1 MKTMKHRAMLA
12 QAICDEGLRRIA
24 EAATEAGL
32 PELATEAEA
41 LLPWLPT
48 IAAEAM
54 ETTESAAPPPAA
66 TAGALARLLET
77 ARSGRSGRRWLPGS
91 RRTRPACGRSSE
103 PRGLVRWS
111 SYRPREVTS

>member
-24 EAATEAGL
+24 EAAEAGL

-41 LLPWLPT
+41 LLSWLPT

-54 ETTESAAPPPAA
+54 EAQATETAAPPPAA
-66 TAGALARLLET
+66 TDDTASALARLLAS
-77 ARSGRSGRRWLPGS
+77 ARNGRCNH
-91 RRTRPACGRSSE
+91 A
-103 PRGLVRWS
+103 
-111 SYRPREVTS
+111 

>member
-54 ETTESAAPPPAA
+54 ETTESAAPPRSPPP
-66 TAGALARLLET
+66 GGRPQWRNGRLK
-77 ARSGRSGRRWLPGS
+77 ASAS
-91 RRTRPACGRSSE
+91 RRSARAC
-103 PRGLVRWS
+103 
-111 SYRPREVTS
+111 

>member
-1 MKTMKHRAMLA
+1 MKTMKHRSMLA

-32 PELATEAEA
+32 PELANEAEA

-54 ETTESAAPPPAA
+54 ETTETTAPPPATDD
-66 TAGALARLLET
+66 TAGALARLLEA
-77 ARSGRSGRRWLPGS
+77 ARNGRCNH
-91 RRTRPACGRSSE
+91 A
-103 PRGLVRWS
+103 
-111 SYRPREVTS
+111 

>member
-1 MKTMKHRAMLA
+1 MKTMKHRSMLA

-32 PELATEAEA
+32 PELANEAEA

-54 ETTESAAPPPAA
+54 ETTETTAPPPAA
-66 TAGALARLLET
+66 TAGALATWKPEDPASLRTIVRAARLGPLE
-77 ARSGRSGRRWLPGS
+77 
-91 RRTRPACGRSSE
+91 
-103 PRGLVRWS
+103 
-111 SYRPREVTS
+111 

>member
-41 LLPWLPT
+41 
-48 IAAEAM
+48 M
-54 ETTESAAPPPAA
+54 ETTETTAPPPATDD
-66 TAGALARLLET
+66 TAGALARLLEA
-77 ARSGRSGRRWLPGS
+77 ARNGRCNH
-91 RRTRPACGRSSE
+91 A
-103 PRGLVRWS
+103 
-111 SYRPREVTS
+111 

>member
-1 MKTMKHRAMLA
+1 MKTMKHRSMLA

-41 LLPWLPT
+41 LLSWLPT

-54 ETTESAAPPPAA
+54 ETTAPPPAA
-66 TAGALARLLET
+66 TDDTAGALARLLAS
-77 ARSGRSGRRWLPGS
+77 ARNGRCNH
-91 RRTRPACGRSSE
+91 A
-103 PRGLVRWS
+103 
-111 SYRPREVTS
+111 

>member
-1 MKTMKHRAMLA
+1 MTRRGIVS

-66 TAGALARLLET
+66 TDDTAGALARLLAS
-77 ARSGRSGRRWLPGS
+77 ARNGRCNH
-91 RRTRPACGRSSE
+91 A
-103 PRGLVRWS
+103 
-111 SYRPREVTS
+111 